1 MNTIKSKNMILNK
14 SLRNICNGKK
24 QFISIVILIFFAANT
39 YSQSLSDYLEMSAQ
53 NNPEVK
59 AAYARF
65 EAAMQKSPQV
75 SSLPD
80 PSLTMSSFGRM
91 IETRV
96 GRQEAR
102 FSIMQMFPWFGTLS
116 SKENAAN
123 LMAEAAFQNY
133 VDNRNEI
140 FFDVKS
146 MYAELYELNRM
157 IELEEQNLT
166 ILNTYKELAITK
178 FKNGKGAMVD
188 VIRID
193 IKRNESI
200 TNIQLLKDKNLP
212 LQVTFNNILNRGVD
226 EIINIP
232 SSLSVGLN
240 DYSISNDSLF
250 IINPKLVKLDKQRE
264 SLEAEK
270 IVAKKEG
277 YPMIGLGLDYSII
290 SKREVAN
297 LDMNG
302 QDAIMPM
309 LTVTLPIFR
318 KKYKAAQKEVEFM
331 LQATE
336 YQQESVKNSLVS
348 SFKIAKYD
356 LEKAEK
362 LIDLY
367 KDQTGRT
374 KQAIKLLLSTYSNS
388 NTDFEEILRMN
399 QDLLMYQTATATE
412 TKNQFT
418 AQSKIDYLLSKEE

>member
-1 MNTIKSKNMILNK
+1 MILNK

-232 SSLSVGLN
+232 SSLLVGLN

>member
-1 MNTIKSKNMILNK
+1 MILNK